1 MRPTSALAVS
11 LGGQALEPEDAVNVT
26 FGVTGR
32 PTRAFSVTVDA
43 YRIDVDSRIIK
54 SRSLPVVGN
63 PEFSEVAFYTNA
75 LDTRTDG
82 LDVVGVYNA
91 LWGDGNST
99 DISLAYNYNETTV
112 LTQRQVGGVDPV
124 SDDLIFNIENNL
136 AKHRATLSVTEGF
149 GEQFSATL
157 RGNYYS
163 GTIDE
168 RGEQEVVGA
177 EVLIDAELSYQ
188 IDENFSVVGG
198 ANNLF
203 NNFPDEIATRLSQGM
218 PYPRRSPISYH
229 GGMTYLRVVYSF

>member
-26 FGVTGR
+26 FGVTAR

>member
-1 MRPTSALAVS
+1 M
-11 LGGQALEPEDAVNVT
+11 GGQALEPEDAVNVT
-26 FGVTGR
+26 FGVTAR
-32 PTRAFSVTVDA
+32 PTRAFSVTVDP

-54 SRSLPVVGN
+54 SRSLPVAGN

-99 DISLAYNYNETTV
+99 DVSLAYNYNETTV
-112 LTQRQVGGVDPV
+112 LTQRQVRGVDPV